1 MVKNKYSASEAKY
14 KRWIKEGRGQ
24 GVGSNY
30 QPWITVR
37 DVPSDGRS
45 HRVFGHKSQRTHH
58 LLSDLELAVFLS
70 IEWNHQTID
79 IREQFPL
86 EREDT
91 LRIASDNGI
100 RHPSDTGVNLYMS
113 SDFLI
118 DSNDQ
123 SQPTYVIQAKRSE
136 ALLDP
141 RTMEKL
147 EIERRYWLLKKIP
160 LFLVTE
166 KDVSQTLVQNIS
178 WIYPAARDAV
188 DDDILL
194 DRTAYYGD
202 LFQQNP
208 NRTVTDICKSIDLTY
223 NQPDGSS
230 IYEIRQLLANRCFYF
245 DMLSQPFHQVKGKDF
260 VVENMGNL
268 IGARHVSNQ

>member
-1 MVKNKYSASEAKY
+1 M
-14 KRWIKEGRGQ
+14 
-24 GVGSNY
+24 
-30 QPWITVR
+30 R

-70 IEWNHQTID
+70 IEWNHQNHRYSRAIS
-79 IREQFPL
+79 L

-136 ALLDP
+136 ALLILVP
-141 RTMEKL
+141 
-147 EIERRYWLLKKIP
+147 LK
-160 LFLVTE
+160 
-166 KDVSQTLVQNIS
+166 S
-178 WIYPAARDAV
+178 
-188 DDDILL
+188 
-194 DRTAYYGD
+194 
-202 LFQQNP
+202 
-208 NRTVTDICKSIDLTY
+208 
-223 NQPDGSS
+223 
-230 IYEIRQLLANRCFYF
+230 
-245 DMLSQPFHQVKGKDF
+245 
-260 VVENMGNL
+260 
-268 IGARHVSNQ
+268 